1 VSDSGNETL
10 GDLSEGEIL
19 RRIFPLLP
27 ESYATI
33 VGPGDDC
40 AVLQAPDARMV
51 VTTDMMVQG
60 PDFRLEYSSG
70 YDLGFKAA
78 ATNLSDVAAM
88 GARPSSLIVALA
100 APSSTPI
107 TLVEEFARGLREA
120 CGELAPGCGVVG
132 GDLSTSSVLTIAVT
146 ALGDLEGREP
156 ILRSG
161 AQVGDQIAVAG
172 VLGYA
177 AVGLAELFAGKL
189 ETGHPNALAAQI
201 RPRSPIASGKAAAL
215 AGATAGLDVSDSLVM
230 DAGRIARESKV
241 VLRLDEDALDAE
253 AATLAIEVGIDA
265 STARQAILFGGEDH
279 ALLMTF
285 PAGTVLPEGFR
296 SIGRVDAVDDDLGP
310 HVNLGG
316 APVPENGWNPFTGW
330 NGVTS

>member
-1 VSDSGNETL
+1 MTELSRETL

-19 RRIFPLLP
+19 KRIFPLLP

-40 AVLQAPDARMV
+40 AVLHAPDSRLV

-60 PDFRLEYSSG
+60 PDFRLEYSTG
-70 YDLGFKAA
+70 YDLGYKAA
-78 ATNLSDVAAM
+78 STNLADVAAM

-100 APSSTPI
+100 APASTPMG
-107 TLVEEFARGLREA
+107 LLEEFARGLREA
-120 CGELAPGCGVVG
+120 CNELAPGCGVVG
-132 GDLSTSSVLTIAVT
+132 GDLSTSSSLVIAVT

-161 AQVGDQIAVAG
+161 AKPGDQIAIAG
-172 VLGYA
+172 QLGYA
-177 AVGLAELFAGKL
+177 ALGLAELFSGNV
-189 ETGHPNALAAQI
+189 ETGHPVALAAQL
-201 RPRSPIASGKAAAL
+201 RPKAPIAAGKSAAE
-215 AGATAGLDVSDSLVM
+215 AGATAGMDVSDSLVM

-253 AATLAIEVGIDA
+253 AAAIAVAMGIDA
-265 STARQAILFGGEDH
+265 SQARQAILFGGEDH

-285 PAGTVLPEGFR
+285 PAGADLPTEFRAIGTVEA
-296 SIGRVDAVDDDLGP
+296 IDDSMGP

-316 APVPENGWNPFTGW
+316 APVPENGWNPFSSWDGQT
-330 NGVTS
+330 T

>member
-1 VSDSGNETL
+1 MTEKNDATL

-19 RRIFPLLP
+19 KRIFPLLP

-40 AVLQAPDARMV
+40 AVLHAPDARIV

-60 PDFRLEYSSG
+60 PDFRLEYSTG
-70 YDLGFKAA
+70 FDLGWKAA

-88 GARPSSLIVALA
+88 GARPSSLIVAVA
-100 APSSTPI
+100 APASTP
-107 TLVEEFARGLREA
+107 LALLEEFARGLREA
-120 CGELAPGCGVVG
+120 CDELAPGCGVVG

-177 AVGLAELFAGKL
+177 AIGLSELFAGKL
-189 ETGHPNALAAQI
+189 ETGHPNALAAQL
-201 RPRSPIASGKAAAL
+201 RPTSPIFAGKAAAL
-215 AGATAGLDVSDSLVM
+215 AGATAGLDLSDSLVM
-230 DAGRIARESKV
+230 DAGRIARESTV
-241 VLRLDEDALDAE
+241 VLRLDEEALDAE
-253 AATLAIEVGIDA
+253 AAALAIEVGIDA

-285 PAGTVLPEGFR
+285 PAGLELPEGFR
-296 SIGRVDAVDDDLGP
+296 NIGRVEAVGDGLGP

-330 NGVTS
+330 DGTTS

>member
-1 VSDSGNETL
+1 MSGQTELTL

-19 RRIFPLLP
+19 KRIFPLLP
-27 ESYATI
+27 QSYATI

-40 AVLQAPDARMV
+40 AVLQAPDSRVV

-60 PDFRLEYSSG
+60 PDFRLEYSTG
-70 YDLGFKAA
+70 YDLGYKAA

-88 GARPSSLIVALA
+88 GARPSSLIVAVA
-100 APSSTPI
+100 APASTP
-107 TLVEEFARGLREA
+107 LALLEEFARGLREA
-120 CGELAPGCGVVG
+120 CDELAPGCGVVG
-132 GDLSTSSVLTIAVT
+132 GDLSTSSALTIAVT

-161 AQVGDQIAVAG
+161 AQAGDQIAVAG

-189 ETGHPNALAAQI
+189 ETGHPNALAAQL
-201 RPRSPIASGKAAAL
+201 RPTSPISAGKAAAL

-241 VLRLDEDALDAE
+241 VMRLDEDALDSE

-285 PAGTVLPEGFR
+285 PSDANLPEGFR
-296 SIGRVDAVDDDLGP
+296 TIGRVHALEDGLGP

-316 APVPENGWNPFTGW
+316 APVPENGWNPFSSW
-330 NGVTS
+330 NGETS

>member
-1 VSDSGNETL
+1 MHDVSGPTL

-40 AVLQAPDARMV
+40 AVLQAPDSRMV

-78 ATNLSDVAAM
+78 VTNLADVAAM

-100 APSSTPI
+100 APASTPI

-120 CGELAPGCGVVG
+120 CDELAPGCGVVG

-156 ILRSG
+156 VLRSG
-161 AQVGDQIAVAG
+161 AQVGDQVAVAG

-177 AVGLAELFAGKL
+177 AIGLAELFAGKL
-189 ETGHPNALAAQI
+189 ESGHPNALAAQL
-201 RPRSPIASGKAAAL
+201 RPRSPIASGKAASL

-253 AATLAIEVGIDA
+253 AAALAIEVGIDA

-285 PAGTVLPEGFR
+285 PAEVTLPEGFR
-296 SIGRVDAVDDDLGP
+296 NIGRVHAVDDDLGP

-330 NGVTS
+330 NGETS

>member
-1 VSDSGNETL
+1 MNDNTGATL

-40 AVLQAPDARMV
+40 AVLQAPDSRLV

-60 PDFRLEYSSG
+60 PDFRLEFSTG

-78 ATNLSDVAAM
+78 ATNLADVAAM

-100 APSSTPI
+100 APASTPL

-120 CGELAPGCGVVG
+120 CDELAPGCGVVG

-189 ETGHPNALAAQI
+189 ETGHSNALAAQL
-201 RPRSPIASGKAAAL
+201 RTTSPISAGKAAAL

-230 DAGRIARESKV
+230 DAGRIARESNV
-241 VLRLDEDALDAE
+241 VLRLDEDALDSE

-265 STARQAILFGGEDH
+265 SKARQAILFGGEDH

-285 PAGTVLPEGFR
+285 PASAVLPDGYR
-296 SIGRVDAVDDDLGP
+296 SIGRVDAVDDGLGP

-330 NGVTS
+330 DGVTS

>member
-1 VSDSGNETL
+1 
-10 GDLSEGEIL
+10 
-19 RRIFPLLP
+19 
-27 ESYATI
+27 
-33 VGPGDDC
+33 
-40 AVLQAPDARMV
+40 MV

>member
-1 VSDSGNETL
+1 MHDVSGPTL

-40 AVLQAPDARMV
+40 AVVKAPDARMV

-100 APSSTPI
+100 APASTPI
-107 TLVEEFARGLREA
+107 ALVEEFARGLREA
-120 CGELAPGCGVVG
+120 CDELAPGCGVVG

-189 ETGHPNALAAQI
+189 ETGHPNAIAAQL
-201 RPRSPIASGKAAAL
+201 RPRSPIALGKPAAL
-215 AGATAGLDVSDSLVM
+215 AGAL
-230 DAGRIARESKV
+230 K
-241 VLRLDEDALDAE
+241 
-253 AATLAIEVGIDA
+253 
-265 STARQAILFGGEDH
+265 
-279 ALLMTF
+279 
-285 PAGTVLPEGFR
+285 
-296 SIGRVDAVDDDLGP
+296 
-310 HVNLGG
+310 
-316 APVPENGWNPFTGW
+316 
-330 NGVTS
+330 